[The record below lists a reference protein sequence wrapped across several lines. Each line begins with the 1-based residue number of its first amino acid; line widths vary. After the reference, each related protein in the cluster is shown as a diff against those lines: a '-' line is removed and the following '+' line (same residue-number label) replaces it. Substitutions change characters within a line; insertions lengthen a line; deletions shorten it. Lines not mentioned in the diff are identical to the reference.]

1 MAAWLIL
8 SAATPEARR
17 IPHEPKAFHR
27 LVWQLLIHAC
37 NAGGVIVGC
46 FEWLQNK
53 QSEYWVQDN
62 P

>member
-8 SAATPEARR
+8 SAVTSEVRR
-17 IPHEPKAFHR
+17 NPHEPKAFQR
-27 LVWQLLIHAC
+27 LVWHLLIHVC
-37 NAGGVIVGC
+37 NAGGVIAGC